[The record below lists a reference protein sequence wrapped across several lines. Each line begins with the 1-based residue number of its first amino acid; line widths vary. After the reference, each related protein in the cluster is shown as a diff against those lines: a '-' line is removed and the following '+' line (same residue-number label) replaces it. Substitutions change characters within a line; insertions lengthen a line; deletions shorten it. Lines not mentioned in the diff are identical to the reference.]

1 MPMLRIIATSL
12 SITLLAACNKA
23 EPAPEANSQSQFG
36 ATTTGG
42 PEATSQSQ
50 AGQKSADTPG
60 MVVWLQGNGLP
71 PVGDYQLTSADGA
84 PIGKIT
90 VDEAY
95 RGIAWNE
102 DNKLCFAAEH
112 HTEGAGCYV
121 VTKRA
126 RDGFNATNDKGA
138 VVKFTPIAK

>member
-1 MPMLRIIATSL
+1 MPTPRIIATTL
-12 SITLLAACNKA
+12 SIALLAGCNKGA
-23 EPAPEANSQSQFG
+23 PAPEA
-36 ATTTGG
+36 TG
-42 PEATSQSQ
+42 QSQ
-50 AGQKSADTPG
+50 AGQSQAGPSSADDPG

-84 PIGKIT
+84 PIGKVT

-95 RGIAWNE
+95 RGVAWNE
-102 DNKLCFAAEH
+102 DKKLCFAAAH
-112 HTEGAGCYV
+112 HPVGAGCYV

-138 VVKFTPIAK
+138 EVKFTPIAK

>member
-1 MPMLRIIATSL
+1 MSMPRIIATTL
-12 SITLLAACNKA
+12 SIALLAGCNKDA
-23 EPAPEANSQSQFG
+23 PAPQS
-36 ATTTGG
+36 TN
-42 PEATSQSQ
+42 QSQ
-50 AGQKSADTPG
+50 AGAGQSQDAASYQDTPG

-84 PIGKIT
+84 PIGKVT

-102 DNKLCFAAEH
+102 DKKLCFAAEH
-112 HTEGAGCYV
+112 HPVGAGCYV

-138 VVKFTPIAK
+138 EVKFTPIAK

>member
-1 MPMLRIIATSL
+1 MPLPRIIATTL
-12 SITLLAACNKA
+12 SIALLAGCNNDA
-23 EPAPEANSQSQFG
+23 PAPEANSQSQAG
-36 ATTTGG
+36 APTAGVSE
-42 PEATSQSQ
+42 EAGTS
-50 AGQKSADTPG
+50 SADDPG

-71 PVGDYQLTSADGA
+71 PHGDYQLTSADGA
-84 PIGKIT
+84 PIGKVT

-102 DNKLCFAAEH
+102 DKKLCFAAQH
-112 HTEGAGCYV
+112 HPEGAGCYV

-138 VVKFTPIAK
+138 EVKFTPIAK

>member
-1 MPMLRIIATSL
+1 MLPTPRIIATTL
-12 SITLLAACNKA
+12 SIALLAGCNKDA
-23 EPAPEANSQSQFG
+23 PAPEA
-36 ATTTGG
+36 TG
-42 PEATSQSQ
+42 QSQ
-50 AGQKSADTPG
+50 AGQSQAGPSSADDPG

-84 PIGKIT
+84 PIGKVT

-95 RGIAWNE
+95 RGVAWNE
-102 DNKLCFAAEH
+102 DKKLCFAAAH
-112 HTEGAGCYV
+112 HPEGAGCYV

-138 VVKFTPIAK
+138 EVKFTPIAK

>member
-1 MPMLRIIATSL
+1 MLMPRIIATSL
-12 SITLLAACNKA
+12 SIALLAGCNNQ
-23 EPAPEANSQSQFG
+23 PAPEANSQSPAG
-36 ATTTGG
+36 ATTAGA
-42 PEATSQSQ
+42 PEAAGQAQ
-50 AGQKSADTPG
+50 AGPSAQDTPG

-84 PIGKIT
+84 PIGKVK

-102 DNKLCFAAEH
+102 DKKLCFNAQH
-112 HTEGAGCYV
+112 HPEGAGCYV

-126 RDGFNATNDKGA
+126 RDGFDATSDKGVA
-138 VVKFTPIAK
+138 VKFTPIAG

>member
-1 MPMLRIIATSL
+1 MPMPRIIVTTL
-12 SITLLAACNKA
+12 SIALLAGCNKG
-23 EPAPEANSQSQFG
+23 EPA
-36 ATTTGG
+36 

-50 AGQKSADTPG
+50 AGATTQDVAEEAGPSSADSPG

-71 PVGDYQLTSADGA
+71 PYGDYQLTSADGA
-84 PIGKIT
+84 PIGKVT

-95 RGIAWNE
+95 RGVAWNA
-102 DNKLCFAAEH
+102 DKKLCFAPAH
-112 HTEGAGCYV
+112 HPEGAGCYV

-138 VVKFTPIAK
+138 EVKFTPIAK

>member
-1 MPMLRIIATSL
+1 MPMPRIIAATL
-12 SITLLAACNKA
+12 SIALLAGCNNDEHA
-23 EPAPEANSQSQFG
+23 
-36 ATTTGG
+36 

-50 AGQKSADTPG
+50 DGATTEGVPEATGQSQAGPSSEDVPG

-71 PVGDYQLTSADGA
+71 PYGDYQLTSADGA
-84 PIGKIT
+84 PIGKVT

-95 RGIAWNE
+95 RGVAWNE
-102 DNKLCFAAEH
+102 DKKLCFAPEH
-112 HTEGAGCYV
+112 HPEGAGCYV

-138 VVKFTPIAK
+138 EVKFTPIAK

>member
-1 MPMLRIIATSL
+1 MPMPRIIATSL
-12 SITLLAACNKA
+12 SIALLAGCNNNA
-23 EPAPEANSQSQFG
+23 PAPEANSQSQAG
-36 ATTTGG
+36 ATAEGV
-42 PEATSQSQ
+42 SSQ
-50 AGQKSADTPG
+50 AGPGSVDAPG

-84 PIGKIT
+84 PIGKVK

-102 DNKLCFAAEH
+102 DEKLCFAAQH
-112 HTEGAGCYV
+112 HPEGAGCYV

-126 RDGFNATNDKGA
+126 RDGFDATNDKGA
-138 VVKFTPIAK
+138 AVRFTPIAG

>member
-1 MPMLRIIATSL
+1 MPIPRIIATTL
-12 SITLLAACNKA
+12 SIALLAGCNNNA
-23 EPAPEANSQSQFG
+23 PAPEANSQSQAG
-36 ATTTGG
+36 A
-42 PEATSQSQ
+42 EATAQSE
-50 AGQKSADTPG
+50 AGPSSADAPG

-84 PIGKIT
+84 PIGKVT

-102 DNKLCFAAEH
+102 DQKLCFAAEH
-112 HTEGAGCYV
+112 HPEGAGCYV

-126 RDGFNATNDKGA
+126 RDGFNAINDKGA
-138 VVKFTPIAK
+138 EVKFTPIANS

>member
-1 MPMLRIIATSL
+1 
-12 SITLLAACNKA
+12 
-23 EPAPEANSQSQFG
+23 
-36 ATTTGG
+36 
-42 PEATSQSQ
+42 
-50 AGQKSADTPG
+50 

-84 PIGKIT
+84 PIGNVT

-95 RGIAWNE
+95 RGVAWNA
-102 DNKLCFAAEH
+102 DKKLCFAPEH
-112 HTEGAGCYV
+112 HPEGAGCYV

-138 VVKFTPIAK
+138 EVKFTPIAK